1 MRDRDYEEDTL
12 SPIPEWMKRRNMDSV
27 QTADTEMINELPLR
41 YILFTGE
48 MYDKIGGAAHQHSIH
63 PTIIDAADTGER
75 EYLRSE
81 CDWFNV
87 LDAYTLN
94 TYDQNELQ
102 RLTSERNHRE
112 AVERQRAYRGE

>member
-1 MRDRDYEEDTL
+1 MRDRDYEEDTATM
-12 SPIPEWMKRRNMDSV
+12 PE
-27 QTADTEMINELPLR
+27 QTEELPLR
-41 YILFTGE
+41 YILFTGQE
-48 MYDKIGGAAHQHSIH
+48 YDKIGGAAHQHSIH
-63 PTIIDAADTGER
+63 PTLLEAADTGER

-94 TYDQNELQ
+94 TYNQNELQ